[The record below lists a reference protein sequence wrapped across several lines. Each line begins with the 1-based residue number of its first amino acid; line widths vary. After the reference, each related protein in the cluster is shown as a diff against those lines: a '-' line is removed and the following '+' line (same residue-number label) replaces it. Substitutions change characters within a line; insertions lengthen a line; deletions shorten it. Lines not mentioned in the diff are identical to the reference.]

1 MCDYSLVALRTRLA
15 VDGEELVT
23 HRFPTGSLGL
33 TTPAELE
40 MHRPGNGWWSSVDP
54 TKVACA
60 VCIPHGSRLFLRDI
74 PDRLQQ
80 RLGISA
86 EEDVVFIQTS
96 AEPGRY
102 RDGVRFSN
110 GQEILLQR
118 LVEGQH
124 ARVVCLQ
131 PGEPAEELADPVAV
145 PQTAAVHRR
154 SR

>member
-40 MHRPGNGWWSSVDP
+40 VHRPGNGWWSSLDP
-54 TKVACA
+54 AKVACA
-60 VCIPHGSRLFLRDI
+60 VCIPPGSRLFLRDI
-74 PDRLQQ
+74 PERLQQ
-80 RLGISA
+80 RLGIGP
-86 EEDVVFIQTS
+86 EEQVVFTQMS

-118 LVEGQH
+118 LAEGQH

-131 PGEPAEELADPVAV
+131 PDEAEEELADLVPVLRV
-145 PQTAAVHRR
+145 NRTLP
-154 SR
+154 

>member
-1 MCDYSLVALRTRLA
+1 MCDYSLAALRTRLA

-40 MHRPGNGWWSSVDP
+40 QHRPGNGWWSTLDP
-54 TKVACA
+54 AQIACA
-60 VCIPHGSRLFLRDI
+60 VCIPHGARLYLRNI
-74 PDRLQQ
+74 PERLQQ
-80 RLGISA
+80 RLGVGA
-86 EEDVVFIQTS
+86 EEPVVFIQTS

-124 ARVVCLQ
+124 ARVECLQ
-131 PGEPAEELADPVAV
+131 PDDVEEVADKS
-145 PQTAAVHRR
+145 AA
-154 SR
+154 